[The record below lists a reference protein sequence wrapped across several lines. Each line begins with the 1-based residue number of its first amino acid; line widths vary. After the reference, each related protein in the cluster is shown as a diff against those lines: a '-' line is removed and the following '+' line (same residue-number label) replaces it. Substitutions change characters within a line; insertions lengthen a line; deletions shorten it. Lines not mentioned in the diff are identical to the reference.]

1 MKDNAGL
8 IRYKEKDYKVVFNLN
23 VMEAI
28 QEEYGTIDK
37 WADLTSGAN
46 QEVNIK
52 ALKFGYTQ
60 ALNEA
65 LSIEAEE
72 NGTEYKP
79 VTPAFVGRMLTDIGI
94 ENMAKTLQDT
104 VIESTKT
111 DEDGKN
117 E

>member
-1 MKDNAGL
+1 MKDNVKSVT
-8 IRYKEKDYKVVFNLN
+8 YKGKEYKVVFNLN

-37 WADLTSGAN
+37 WTELTSGAE

-60 ALNEA
+60 MLNEA

-72 NGTEYKP
+72 SGEEYKP
-79 VTPAFVGRMLTDIGI
+79 LTTSFVGRMLTEIGL
-94 ENMAKTLQDT
+94 ENMTKVLQDT

-111 DEDGKN
+111 DEEKN
-117 E
+117 A

>member
-1 MKDNAGL
+1 MKNNAGT
-8 IRYKEKDYKVVFNLN
+8 ITYKEKEYNVVFNLN

-37 WADLTSGAN
+37 WTELTSGAN

-52 ALKFGYTQ
+52 ALKFGYREM
-60 ALNEA
+60 LNEG

-72 NGTEYKP
+72 KGEEYKP
-79 VTPAFVGRMLTDIGI
+79 VTPAFVGRMLTDIGL
-94 ENMAKTLQDT
+94 ENMTKTLQET

-111 DEDGKN
+111 DEGKN
-117 E
+117 A